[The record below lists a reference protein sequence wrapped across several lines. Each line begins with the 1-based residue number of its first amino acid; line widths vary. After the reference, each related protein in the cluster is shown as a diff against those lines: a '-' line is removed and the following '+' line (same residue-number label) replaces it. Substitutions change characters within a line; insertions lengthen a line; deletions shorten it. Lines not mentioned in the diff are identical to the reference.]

1 MASIQNL
8 LKNGIY
14 TVASGNSTLWNSVG
28 GRFYYM
34 QEAAGVSSPYVRY
47 DVGASAPFNVM
58 GKSAPTNYE
67 IPVHFDI
74 FSSSTV
80 STEAETIQS
89 YIHTAFDGTALS
101 ISGYTNPIMRRGVE
115 ISVFEEDTKF
125 FHINI
130 CYWINV
136 PKT

>member
-8 LKNGIY
+8 LKNSIY
-14 TVASGNSTLWNSVG
+14 TVASGNSTLWTAIG

-58 GKSAPTNYE
+58 GKSSPTTYE
-67 IPVHFDI
+67 IPIHFDV
-74 FSSSTV
+74 FSNSTV
-80 STEAETIQS
+80 ATEAETIQS
-89 YIHTAFDGTALS
+89 YIHAAFDGTALS
-101 ISGYTNPIMRRGVE
+101 VSGYTDPIMRRGTE

-125 FHINI
+125 FHINMA
-130 CYWINV
+130 YWIQA